1 MLCKREK
8 LTELIF
14 TGLFLAYRGKKKL
27 ITLLYD
33 SYLCA
38 TVFSFIRVL
47 HLHKLLPH
55 KSQMHVYF
63 ESDSESVNT
72 YFFFCTK
79 GMTVHGYCQFLKHEQ
94 KERYAFIVICVRSNV
109 KSCNVMT
116 YEGIIILVPNEALC
130 HEELSG

>member
-1 MLCKREK
+1 VRIGTKN
-8 LTELIF
+8 
-14 TGLFLAYRGKKKL
+14 L

-47 HLHKLLPH
+47 HLHKPLLH

-63 ESDSESVNT
+63 ESDSKSVNT

-79 GMTVHGYCQFLKHEQ
+79 VMTVHGYYQFLKHEQ
-94 KERYAFIVICVRSNV
+94 KEQG
-109 KSCNVMT
+109 MP
-116 YEGIIILVPNEALC
+116 L
-130 HEELSG
+130 